1 MLSRRTSLARV
12 CARAS
17 FVVLFAAC
25 GGRVYPVARVVE
37 GEVHEGVFVSPY
49 AYEHFM
55 LAELAVAGGDD
66 ETALREY
73 ALARTGPAD
82 DAYVIARQAA
92 AALRLGRM
100 EMVTSL
106 LREGHSLDAESEPV
120 ALMMGRVAE
129 HRGDFDGASLHYAEA
144 HRFAPNSTEPAQ
156 RLAMLLPR
164 SQSAAE
170 VLEAITRT
178 ASRPVALRARL
189 ALAIHRED
197 APLAAETAL
206 ALMRVAPVFATELLA
221 TARTQV
227 EEGRPTMALRLLEH
241 PALQVA
247 ATMPLRL
254 RALTA
259 TGQLDAARAMVLS
272 YSGGASP
279 SERAQWWWLCGDAEL
294 ALAEAL
300 EAIERG
306 DAEANYW
313 AGLSAGRLGD
323 ASAASQYLARV
334 PESSPHHAA
343 AQLRALQTDE
353 DGPGH

>member
-1 MLSRRTSLARV
+1 MRERAALNPIRVHALLA
-12 CARAS
+12 
-17 FVVLFAAC
+17 FIPLLAAC
-25 GGRVYPVARVVE
+25 GAGAYPVARVLD
-37 GEVHEGVFVSPY
+37 GEVREGVFVSPY

-55 LAELAVAGGDD
+55 RAELAVAAGDD

-100 EMVTSL
+100 QEVDAL
-106 LREGHSLDAESEPV
+106 LAAGRELDAESEPI

-129 HRGDFDGASLHYAEA
+129 RRSDFDGASGHYAQA

-164 SQSAAE
+164 SEQAAE
-170 VLEAITRT
+170 VLDEITRT

-197 APLAAETAL
+197 ASIAAETAL
-206 ALMRVAPVFATELLA
+206 ALMRVAPVFATEILA

-227 EEGRPTMALRLLEH
+227 DEGRPMMALRLLEH
-241 PALQVA
+241 PALNVA

-254 RALTA
+254 RAFTA
-259 TGQLDAARAMVLS
+259 TGQQEAARALVLS
-272 YSGGASP
+272 QAGGASP
-279 SERAQWWWLCGDAEL
+279 SQRAQWWWLCSEGEL

-300 EAIERG
+300 EAIEAG
-306 DAEANYW
+306 NADANYW
-313 AGLSAGRLGD
+313 AGL
-323 ASAASQYLARV
+323 AASQLGDEAASARYFGRV
-334 PESSPHHAA
+334 PESSEHHVAA
-343 AQLRALQTDE
+343 MEALSALAE
-353 DGPGH
+353 AGR